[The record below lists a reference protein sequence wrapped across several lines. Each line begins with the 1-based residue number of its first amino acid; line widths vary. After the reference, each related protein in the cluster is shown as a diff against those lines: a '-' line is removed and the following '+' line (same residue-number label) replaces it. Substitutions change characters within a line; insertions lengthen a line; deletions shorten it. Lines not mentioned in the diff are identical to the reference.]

1 MNLVGLPSQV
11 IQEML
16 LIKSQRYDFP
26 LLGCANNVF
35 LVIPS
40 LMAESKTTIARY
52 RASWRAMLQ
61 PGHALS
67 VPTHVTA
74 VQALICFI
82 FSFFIYS
89 LCVPYWQQAIIIIFI
104 IFFFFYYVFLQRNS
118 FDTNYR
124 RIILKSYIKYC
135 AQKLYD
141 KFVRKKL
148 SEKSS

>member
-52 RASWRAMLQ
+52 RASWRVMLQ

-67 VPTHVTA
+67 VPTHVTV
-74 VQALICFI
+74 VQALICFL

-89 LCVPYWQQAIIIIFI
+89 LRVPYWQQAFIINFR
-104 IFFFFYYVFLQRNS
+104 IFFFFLLCVSLE
-118 FDTNYR
+118 
-124 RIILKSYIKYC
+124 
-135 AQKLYD
+135 
-141 KFVRKKL
+141 KFF
-148 SEKSS
+148 

>member
-26 LLGCANNVF
+26 LLERANNVF

-67 VPTHVTA
+67 VPTHVTV
-74 VQALICFI
+74 VQALICFL
-82 FSFFIYS
+82 FFLFLYIPS
-89 LCVPYWQQAIIIIFI
+89 
-104 IFFFFYYVFLQRNS
+104 VFRTGS
-118 FDTNYR
+118 
-124 RIILKSYIKYC
+124 
-135 AQKLYD
+135 
-141 KFVRKKL
+141 KL
-148 SEKSS
+148 SSLFS

>member
-26 LLGCANNVF
+26 LLERANNVF

-67 VPTHVTA
+67 VPTHVTV
-74 VQALICFI
+74 VQALICFL

-141 KFVRKKL
+141 ELVRKKL

>member
-1 MNLVGLPSQV
+1 MWAHQSVMMSC
-11 IQEML
+11 
-16 LIKSQRYDFP
+16 DFD
-26 LLGCANNVF
+26 V
-35 LVIPS
+35 
-40 LMAESKTTIARY
+40 R
-52 RASWRAMLQ
+52 RASSLVVVGPSRGMASSCGIQNNNRTLQ
-61 PGHALS
+61 SFVARDATAGHALS
-67 VPTHVTA
+67 VPTHVTI
-74 VQALICFI
+74 VQALICFL

-141 KFVRKKL
+141 ELVRKKL

>member
-1 MNLVGLPSQV
+1 MMNLVGLPSQV

-67 VPTHVTA
+67 VPTHVTV
-74 VQALICFI
+74 VQALICFL
-82 FSFFIYS
+82 FSFFYIFPLCSVLAASYHHYFHNFLFFL
-89 LCVPYWQQAIIIIFI
+89 LCVSLEK
-104 IFFFFYYVFLQRNS
+104 FF
-118 FDTNYR
+118 
-124 RIILKSYIKYC
+124 
-135 AQKLYD
+135 
-141 KFVRKKL
+141 
-148 SEKSS
+148 